1 MLFEDISLSKTI
13 QRGLYEKG
21 FVEATPIQ
29 EQVIPEV
36 LRRNDVVGCAQT
48 GTGKTG
54 AFAIPIINLLQKK
67 VGTSKAPKTIQ
78 ALVIVPT
85 RELAVQI
92 NQDFQDLSKFTNL
105 RTAVVF
111 GGASMH
117 PQIELIKKG
126 IDILVATPGRL
137 MDLRKQ
143 GVVKLE
149 EIRILVLDEAD
160 LMLEMGFFEDVRKVL
175 KLAPNLEQRL
185 LFSATIPPKVRELA
199 DSFLKDPIE
208 VEITPSASPATAI
221 EQKLFVVGK
230 ENKNALL
237 LHLLK
242 DSLKEASVLIFRK
255 TRYGVEKSF
264 ESLTA
269 EGYKVGELH
278 GDKSQSARQSIL
290 NAFKSGELDLLVAT
304 DVAARGLDIQDL
316 DVVVNFDIPGQPELY
331 VHRIG
336 RTGRAGKQG
345 VSLSFCSPEEKHLLS
360 GIQKLIGAKIP
371 VVEEHPFKAD
381 LNENPVVHTS
391 RGSKHKKGRKGAG
404 SKAKKKRWY

>member
-1 MLFEDISLSKTI
+1 MLFEEISLSKTI

-29 EQVIPEV
+29 EKVIPEV

-54 AFAIPIINLLQKK
+54 AYAIPIINLLQKK

-78 ALVIVPT
+78 ALVVCPT

-92 NQDFQDLSKFTNL
+92 NQDIQDLAKFTNL
-105 RTAVVF
+105 RSAVVF

-117 PQIELIKKG
+117 PQIESIKKG
-126 IDILVATPGRL
+126 VDILVATPGRL

-149 EIRILVLDEAD
+149 EVKILVLDEAD
-160 LMLEMGFFEDVRKVL
+160 LMLEMGFFEDVKKVL
-175 KLAPNLEQRL
+175 KLATNLEQRL
-185 LFSATIPPKVRELA
+185 LFSATIPAKVQELA
-199 DSFLKDPIE
+199 DSFLKDAIRIE
-208 VEITPSASPATAI
+208 AAPSATTATSI
-221 EQKLFVVGK
+221 DQQLYVVGK

-242 DSLKEASVLIFRK
+242 GQLTGSSVLIFRK
-255 TRYGVEKSF
+255 TKYGVEKSI

-269 EGYKVGELH
+269 EGFKAGELH

-290 NAFKSGELDLLVAT
+290 NAFKKGELDLLVAT
-304 DVAARGLDIQDL
+304 DVAARGLDIQGL
-316 DVVVNFDIPGQPELY
+316 DVVINFDIPSQSELY

-336 RTGRAGKQG
+336 RTGRAGKEG
-345 VSLSFCSPEEKHLLS
+345 VSISFCSPEEKQYLV
-360 GIQKLIGAKIP
+360 GIEKLIGAKIP
-371 VVEEHPFKAD
+371 VVEGHPFKAD
-381 LNENPVVHTS
+381 LSEKPVVHTS
-391 RGSKHKKGRKGAG
+391 KGSKHKKSRKGAG